1 MEWLENLGLNEG
13 IYSGLVVIAIELV
26 LLFVVYLLISGFL
39 NFLQKRLSAV
49 PALEKIADRLAMAIT
64 VIRMLLRLAFLL
76 LFLAVLSVNG
86 YQLYLGTDLK
96 QYTIELIAR
105 IPPGF
110 WVSLGVNV
118 ASVIALVIAARYA
131 IRVIEKGL
139 SVFETRAMQYR
150 QLRSNDRSVA
160 RVFKR
165 LHRMQR
171 VIVWILVAYAA
182 ARIFSLPAVAIG
194 YILIGLR
201 VYLIISI
208 GLLCVN
214 AIAAVVDSLDGLSQR
229 YAEST
234 GLLSSYQQLRHLI
247 PLFRRTLEYIV
258 YASVATLVMTQLAFI
273 SHLAEYGPGVIQGI
287 GIIFLS
293 RVGIEVVNL
302 FINRTY
308 LNDELPTEERQ
319 RNETIFPIV
328 KSILS
333 GIVYFVA
340 VVLVMR
346 GLGFDPVPLLAGAG
360 ILGVV
365 IGLGAQPLVNDI
377 VSGFFII
384 FEDTFQVGDFIRVGE
399 ARGSVES
406 IALRTTRVRSPDGE
420 LFILRNGELANVVN
434 FSRSYTNAIVEVG
447 VAQQSDLDLAYEVLD
462 TVGNELKESNDDV
475 LEATKIDGIK
485 EFSALGATIRTRTKV
500 KPGQHDPV
508 AWLLRVRIKEAFDK
522 AGIEMAF
529 PARHSAPKPE

>member
-13 IYSGLVVIAIELV
+13 VYSGLVVIALELA
-26 LLFVVYLLISGFL
+26 LLFVVYLSISGFL
-39 NFLQKRLSAV
+39 NFVQKRLSAL
-49 PALEKIADRLAMAIT
+49 PALEKIVDRLATAIT
-64 VIRMLLRLAFLL
+64 IIRMLLRLAFLL
-76 LFLAVLSVNG
+76 LFLAVLGVNG
-86 YQLYLGTDLK
+86 YQLYLGNDLK
-96 QYTIELIAR
+96 QYTIELISR

-110 WVSLGVNV
+110 WVGVGINI
-118 ASVIALVIAARYA
+118 ASVTVLVIVARYA
-131 IRVIEKGL
+131 IRAIEKGL
-139 SVFETRAMQYR
+139 SVLESRAMQYK
-150 QLRSNDRSVA
+150 QLRSNDKSVA

-171 VIVWILVAYAA
+171 VIVWILVAYTAVK
-182 ARIFSLPAVAIG
+182 IFSLPADVSG
-194 YILIGLR
+194 YIMIGLR
-201 VYLIISI
+201 VYLIISV

-214 AIAAVVDSLDGLSQR
+214 AVAAVVDSLDGLSQR

-234 GLLSSYQQLRHLI
+234 GLLSAYQQLNHLI

-258 YASVATLVMTQLAFI
+258 YALVATLVMTQLAFI

-302 FINRTY
+302 FINSTY
-308 LNDELPTEERQ
+308 LNDELSAEERQ

-384 FEDTFQVGDFIRVGE
+384 FEDTFQVGDFIKAGE
-399 ARGSVES
+399 ARGSVEA

-420 LFILRNGELANVVN
+420 LYILRNGELGNVVN
-434 FSRSYTNAIVEVG
+434 FSRFYTNAIVEVG

-462 TVGNELKESNDDV
+462 RVGNELKESDADV
-475 LEATKIDGIK
+475 LEATTIDGIK

-500 KPGQHDPV
+500 KPGKHDPV
-508 AWLLRVRIKEAFDK
+508 AWLLRLRIKEAFDK